1 MAEVIF
7 NKLEKVYSNGFKAVH
22 GIDLKIADG
31 EFMVIVG
38 PSGCAKSTTLRMLA
52 GLETISGGE
61 VRIGDKIVNNLAP
74 KSRGIAMVFQNYALY
89 PHMTVR
95 ENLAFGL
102 KLSKLPKA
110 QIDRQVEEAAKILE
124 LEELLDRLPRQLS
137 GGQAQR
143 VAVGRAIVK
152 KPDVF
157 LFDEPLSNLDA
168 KLRASMR
175 IRISDLHK
183 QLKKSGKPATTVY
196 VTHDQTEAM
205 TMGDRICVMKLG
217 HIMQVDTPDN
227 LYHQPKNMFVAGFI
241 GAPEM
246 NIRPSQLVEH
256 GGRLHLTLGDQR
268 LPLNDRLQSK
278 VETHK
283 NQVDAAK
290 AAFYPHFD
298 IKAFWGYNALSVG
311 DLFKSS
317 FQQINLLPGLY
328 LPIFD
333 GGRLNANLQSVRTA
347 SNILIKQ
354 YNQAVLDAVRDVAIS
369 SSQLNDLNQ
378 QRALQ
383 QLKVTAAQTT
393 TDSARAHYQR
403 GLLSRYA
410 AEEARRAVLAQQLLL
425 LDIEAQRLSTD
436 ITLIKALGG
445 GYRGQ

>member
-61 VRIGDKIVNNLAP
+61 VRIGEKLVNNLAP
-74 KSRGIAMVFQNYALY
+74 KERGIAMVFQNYALY

-102 KLSKLPKA
+102 KLSKLPKD
-110 QIDRQVEEAAKILE
+110 QINRQVDEAAKILE

-227 LYHQPKNMFVAGFI
+227 LYHYPKNMFVAGFI
-241 GAPEM
+241 CAPEM
-246 NIRPSQLVEH
+246 NIKPGKLVGEAG
-256 GGRLHLTLGDQR
+256 GGRNFIRGDPPAPCTRPQEEGNADAR
-268 LPLNDRLQSK
+268 L
-278 VETHK
+278 
-283 NQVDAAK
+283 
-290 AAFYPHFD
+290 
-298 IKAFWGYNALSVG
+298 
-311 DLFKSS
+311 
-317 FQQINLLPGLY
+317 LY
-328 LPIFD
+328 
-333 GGRLNANLQSVRTA
+333 
-347 SNILIKQ
+347 
-354 YNQAVLDAVRDVAIS
+354 
-369 SSQLNDLNQ
+369 
-378 QRALQ
+378 
-383 QLKVTAAQTT
+383 TT
-393 TDSARAHYQR
+393 
-403 GLLSRYA
+403 YA
-410 AEEARRAVLAQQLLL
+410 AHEPP
-425 LDIEAQRLSTD
+425 
-436 ITLIKALGG
+436 
-445 GYRGQ
+445 

>member
-22 GIDLKIADG
+22 GIDLTIAEG

-74 KSRGIAMVFQNYALY
+74 KERGIAMVFQNYALY

-102 KLSKLPKA
+102 KLSKMPKD
-110 QIDRQVEEAAKILE
+110 QINQQVEDAAKLLE
-124 LEELLDRLPRQLS
+124 LEELLERLPRQLS

-168 KLRASMR
+168 RLRASMR

-217 HIMQVDTPDN
+217 KIMQVDTPDN
-227 LYHQPKNMFVAGFI
+227 LYHKPNNIFVAGFI

-246 NIRPSQLVEH
+246 NIKPAKIVEGEGGLHITVAENLLALNASQQGKVAHMLHKDVFFGIRPEYVQVATSAFTQSC
-256 GGRLHLTLGDQR
+256 GKGTLIRIENMGHEYF
-268 LPLNDRLQSK
+268 LYLQ
-278 VETHK
+278 
-283 NQVDAAK
+283 
-290 AAFYPHFD
+290 
-298 IKAFWGYNALSVG
+298 VG
-311 DLFKSS
+311 DFELTTRMASDEAKP
-317 FQQINLLPGLY
+317 IIDGGLNQTVWFRFDMDKCH
-328 LPIFD
+328 IFD
-333 GGRLNANLQSVRTA
+333 GESEQN
-347 SNILIKQ
+347 
-354 YNQAVLDAVRDVAIS
+354 
-369 SSQLNDLNQ
+369 
-378 QRALQ
+378 
-383 QLKVTAAQTT
+383 
-393 TDSARAHYQR
+393 
-403 GLLSRYA
+403 
-410 AEEARRAVLAQQLLL
+410 
-425 LDIEAQRLSTD
+425 
-436 ITLIKALGG
+436 ITL
-445 GYRGQ
+445 

>member
-1 MAEVIF
+1 MAEVVF
-7 NKLEKVYSNGFKAVH
+7 NNLEKVYTNGYKAVH
-22 GIDLKIADG
+22 GINLTIADG

-61 VRIGDKIVNNLAP
+61 VRIGERVVNNLAP

-89 PHMTVR
+89 PHMTVK

-102 KLSKLPKA
+102 KLSKLPKEQIEA
-110 QIDRQVEEAAKILE
+110 QVTEAAKILE

-227 LYHQPKNMFVAGFI
+227 LYHFPKNMFVAGFI

-246 NIRPSQLVEH
+246 NIKPSKLVEQD
-256 GGRLHLTLGDQR
+256 GKIGLTVGNYTLTLTPHQQAKVAGHVGEEVFFGVRPEFITISESPFEGNHSQGELVR
-268 LPLNDRLQSK
+268 VENMGHEFFVYLKVNDFELTCRIPSDDVKPIL
-278 VETHK
+278 K
-283 NQVDAAK
+283 NGLHRPVYFK
-290 AAFYPHFD
+290 FD
-298 IKAFWGYNALSVG
+298 MNKCH
-311 DLFKSS
+311 
-317 FQQINLLPGLY
+317 
-328 LPIFD
+328 IFD
-333 GGRLNANLQSVRTA
+333 AKTEK
-347 SNILIKQ
+347 NISL
-354 YNQAVLDAVRDVAIS
+354 
-369 SSQLNDLNQ
+369 
-378 QRALQ
+378 
-383 QLKVTAAQTT
+383 
-393 TDSARAHYQR
+393 
-403 GLLSRYA
+403 
-410 AEEARRAVLAQQLLL
+410 
-425 LDIEAQRLSTD
+425 
-436 ITLIKALGG
+436 
-445 GYRGQ
+445 

>member
-7 NKLEKVYSNGFKAVH
+7 NKLGKVYSNGFRAVH
-22 GIDLKIADG
+22 GIDLTIRDG

-52 GLETISGGE
+52 GLETISEGE
-61 VRIGDKIVNNLAP
+61 VRIGERVVNNLAP

-102 KLSKLPKA
+102 KLNRLPKKE
-110 QIDRQVEEAAKILE
+110 IETQVAEAAKILE
-124 LEELLDRLPRQLS
+124 LEDLLERLPRQLS

-183 QLKKSGKPATTVY
+183 HLKSSGKAATTVY

-227 LYHQPKNMFVAGFI
+227 LYHYPNNMFVAGFI
-241 GAPEM
+241 GSPEM
-246 NIRPSQLVEH
+246 NIKPSTLKNTNGQIGLAVGNYTLILNPEQQKKVSAYAGQQVFFGVRPEFVHISLSPFAGNHSQGELVRVENMGH
-256 GGRLHLTLGDQR
+256 EFFMYIKVNEFELTCR
-268 LPLNDRLQSK
+268 LPSD
-278 VETHK
+278 
-283 NQVDAAK
+283 DARVIIAQGIHQTVY
-290 AAFYPHFD
+290 FQFD
-298 IKAFWGYNALSVG
+298 MDKCH
-311 DLFKSS
+311 
-317 FQQINLLPGLY
+317 
-328 LPIFD
+328 IFD
-333 GGRLNANLQSVRTA
+333 AKTEK
-347 SNILIKQ
+347 NISL
-354 YNQAVLDAVRDVAIS
+354 
-369 SSQLNDLNQ
+369 
-378 QRALQ
+378 
-383 QLKVTAAQTT
+383 
-393 TDSARAHYQR
+393 
-403 GLLSRYA
+403 
-410 AEEARRAVLAQQLLL
+410 
-425 LDIEAQRLSTD
+425 
-436 ITLIKALGG
+436 
-445 GYRGQ
+445 

>member
-61 VRIGDKIVNNLAP
+61 VRIGEKIVNNLAP
-74 KSRGIAMVFQNYALY
+74 KERGIAMVFQNYALY

-102 KLSKLPKA
+102 KLSKMPKD
-110 QIDRQVEEAAKILE
+110 QIDRYVDEAAKILE
-124 LEELLDRLPRQLS
+124 LEELLERLPRQLS

-183 QLKKSGKPATTVY
+183 QLKSSGKPATTVY

-227 LYHQPKNMFVAGFI
+227 LYHYPKNMFVAGFI

-246 NIRPSQLVEH
+246 NIKPGKLIDKA
-256 GGRLHLTLGDQR
+256 GRLHITIGDES
-268 LPLNDRLQSK
+268 LPLNSRQQEK
-278 VETHK
+278 VAAYQ
-283 NQVDAAK
+283 NQPV
-290 AAFYPHFD
+290 FFGVRPEFVS
-298 IKAFWGYNALSVG
+298 LSDEPFAEGGCTGEMVRTENMGHEFFVYLKVG
-311 DLFKSS
+311 DYELTARIPSDEAKPM
-317 FQQINLLPGLY
+317 IEKGLNRKVWFTFDMDKCH
-328 LPIFD
+328 IFD
-333 GGRLNANLQSVRTA
+333 AKTEQ
-347 SNILIKQ
+347 NISL
-354 YNQAVLDAVRDVAIS
+354 
-369 SSQLNDLNQ
+369 
-378 QRALQ
+378 
-383 QLKVTAAQTT
+383 
-393 TDSARAHYQR
+393 
-403 GLLSRYA
+403 
-410 AEEARRAVLAQQLLL
+410 
-425 LDIEAQRLSTD
+425 
-436 ITLIKALGG
+436 
-445 GYRGQ
+445 

>member
-22 GIDLKIADG
+22 GIDLTIKDG

-61 VRIGDKIVNNLAP
+61 VRIGERVVNNLAP
-74 KSRGIAMVFQNYALY
+74 KERGIAMVFQNYALY
-89 PHMTVR
+89 PHMSVK

-102 KLSKLPKA
+102 KLSKMPKA
-110 QIDRQVEEAAKILE
+110 QIEEQVTEASKILE
-124 LEELLDRLPRQLS
+124 LEELMDRLPRQLS

-183 QLKKSGKPATTVY
+183 QLKKSGKAATTVY

-227 LYHQPKNMFVAGFI
+227 LYHFPVNMFVAGFI
-241 GAPEM
+241 GSPEM
-246 NIRPSQLVEH
+246 NIKPSKLVEKD
-256 GGRLHLTLGDQR
+256 GRIGLTVGHYTLVLNSEQQDKVRAYSGQDVFFGIRPEYVTVSETPFAANHSQGELVRVENMGHEFFMYIKVDGFELTSRVPSDEARQIIKNGLHRQIFF
-268 LPLNDRLQSK
+268 Q
-278 VETHK
+278 
-283 NQVDAAK
+283 
-290 AAFYPHFD
+290 FD
-298 IKAFWGYNALSVG
+298 MEKCH
-311 DLFKSS
+311 
-317 FQQINLLPGLY
+317 
-328 LPIFD
+328 IFD
-333 GGRLNANLQSVRTA
+333 AKTEK
-347 SNILIKQ
+347 NISL
-354 YNQAVLDAVRDVAIS
+354 
-369 SSQLNDLNQ
+369 
-378 QRALQ
+378 
-383 QLKVTAAQTT
+383 
-393 TDSARAHYQR
+393 
-403 GLLSRYA
+403 
-410 AEEARRAVLAQQLLL
+410 
-425 LDIEAQRLSTD
+425 
-436 ITLIKALGG
+436 
-445 GYRGQ
+445 

>member
-61 VRIGDKIVNNLAP
+61 VRIGEKIVNNLAP
-74 KSRGIAMVFQNYALY
+74 KERGIAMVFQNYALY

-102 KLSKLPKA
+102 KLSKMPKD
-110 QIDRQVEEAAKILE
+110 QIDRYVDEAAKILE
-124 LEELLDRLPRQLS
+124 LEELLERLPRQLS

-183 QLKKSGKPATTVY
+183 QLKSSGKPATTVY

-227 LYHQPKNMFVAGFI
+227 LYHYPKNMFVAGFI

-246 NIRPSQLVEH
+246 NIKPGKLIDKA
-256 GGRLHLTLGDQR
+256 GRLHITIGDES
-268 LPLNDRLQSK
+268 LPLNARQQEK
-278 VETHK
+278 VAAYQ
-283 NQVDAAK
+283 NQPVFFGVRPEFVSLSDEPFADACCTGEMVRTENMGHEFFVYLK
-290 AAFYPHFD
+290 
-298 IKAFWGYNALSVG
+298 VG
-311 DLFKSS
+311 DYELTARIPSDEAKPM
-317 FQQINLLPGLY
+317 IEKGLNRKVWFTFDMDKCH
-328 LPIFD
+328 IFD
-333 GGRLNANLQSVRTA
+333 AKTEQ
-347 SNILIKQ
+347 NISL
-354 YNQAVLDAVRDVAIS
+354 
-369 SSQLNDLNQ
+369 
-378 QRALQ
+378 
-383 QLKVTAAQTT
+383 
-393 TDSARAHYQR
+393 
-403 GLLSRYA
+403 
-410 AEEARRAVLAQQLLL
+410 
-425 LDIEAQRLSTD
+425 
-436 ITLIKALGG
+436 
-445 GYRGQ
+445 

>member
-22 GIDLKIADG
+22 GIDLSIAEG

-61 VRIGDKIVNNLAP
+61 VRIGDKVVNNLAP
-74 KSRGIAMVFQNYALY
+74 KERGIAMVFQNYALY

-102 KLSKLPKA
+102 KLSKMPKD
-110 QIDRQVEEAAKILE
+110 QIDKQVDEAAKILE

-183 QLKKSGKPATTVY
+183 QLKRSGKPATTVY

-227 LYHQPKNMFVAGFI
+227 LYHKPKNMFVAGFI

-246 NIRPSQLVEH
+246 NIRASRLVEKD
-256 GGRLHLTLGDQR
+256 GHLYLTIGDEF
-268 LPLNDRLQSK
+268 LPLS
-278 VETHK
+278 ETLEQKLAGHK
-283 NQVDAAK
+283 NEETFYGIRPEFVSVSDTPFAEGGCTGEMVRVENMGHEFFVYLKVAQYELTARIPSDEAK
-290 AAFYPHFD
+290 PMIDKGLNRKVYFKFD
-298 IKAFWGYNALSVG
+298 MNKCH
-311 DLFKSS
+311 
-317 FQQINLLPGLY
+317 
-328 LPIFD
+328 IFD
-333 GGRLNANLQSVRTA
+333 AKTEQNLS
-347 SNILIKQ
+347 L
-354 YNQAVLDAVRDVAIS
+354 
-369 SSQLNDLNQ
+369 
-378 QRALQ
+378 
-383 QLKVTAAQTT
+383 
-393 TDSARAHYQR
+393 
-403 GLLSRYA
+403 
-410 AEEARRAVLAQQLLL
+410 
-425 LDIEAQRLSTD
+425 
-436 ITLIKALGG
+436 
-445 GYRGQ
+445 

>member
-268 LPLNDRLQSK
+268 LPRRSTIGCKAKLKPIRISRCSLACARSLSLSPMNRLPK
-278 VETHK
+278 V
-283 NQVDAAK
+283 
-290 AAFYPHFD
+290 P
-298 IKAFWGYNALSVG
+298 
-311 DLFKSS
+311 
-317 FQQINLLPGLY
+317 
-328 LPIFD
+328 
-333 GGRLNANLQSVRTA
+333 
-347 SNILIKQ
+347 
-354 YNQAVLDAVRDVAIS
+354 
-369 SSQLNDLNQ
+369 
-378 QRALQ
+378 
-383 QLKVTAAQTT
+383 
-393 TDSARAHYQR
+393 ARVKW
-403 GLLSRYA
+403 YA
-410 AEEARRAVLAQQLLL
+410 
-425 LDIEAQRLSTD
+425 
-436 ITLIKALGG
+436 
-445 GYRGQ
+445 

>member
-196 VTHDQTEAM
+196 VTHDQEEAM
-205 TMGDRICVMKLG
+205 SISDTIAVMNAGKIQ
-217 HIMQVDTPDN
+217 HIGTPRDIYQRPAN
-227 LYHQPKNMFVAGFI
+227 TFVATFI
-241 GAPEM
+241 GRTNILDARMEQGTLVFPTGERFTRDSWRTIPDGPVKVSVRPEEFVVHHADEKAGGLSAVLEDSVYLGL
-246 NIRPSQLVEH
+246 NTHYYLKLTGGASVELIQESAIDEKLEP
-256 GGRLHLTLGDQR
+256 GSAVTLTLKEEKINIFSEDG
-268 LPLNDRLQSK
+268 
-278 VETHK
+278 TK
-283 NQVDAAK
+283 N
-290 AAFYPHFD
+290 
-298 IKAFWGYNALSVG
+298 
-311 DLFKSS
+311 
-317 FQQINLLPGLY
+317 Y
-328 LPIFD
+328 L
-333 GGRLNANLQSVRTA
+333 RV
-347 SNILIKQ
+347 
-354 YNQAVLDAVRDVAIS
+354 
-369 SSQLNDLNQ
+369 
-378 QRALQ
+378 
-383 QLKVTAAQTT
+383 
-393 TDSARAHYQR
+393 
-403 GLLSRYA
+403 
-410 AEEARRAVLAQQLLL
+410 
-425 LDIEAQRLSTD
+425 
-436 ITLIKALGG
+436 
-445 GYRGQ
+445 

>member
-1 MAEVIF
+1 MTMQGWELQDIHLRRGQTPVFAGLHLQLHEARIGLIGF
-7 NKLEKVYSNGFKAVH
+7 NGAGKTSL
-22 GIDLKIADG
+22 
-31 EFMVIVG
+31 
-38 PSGCAKSTTLRMLA
+38 LRMLA

-61 VRIGDKIVNNLAP
+61 VRIGEKIVNNLAP
-74 KSRGIAMVFQNYALY
+74 KERGIAMVFQNYALY

-110 QIDRQVEEAAKILE
+110 QIEAQVNEAAKILE
-124 LEELLDRLPRQLS
+124 LDELLDRLPRQLS

-227 LYHQPKNMFVAGFI
+227 LYHKPKNMFVAGFI

-246 NIRPSQLVEH
+246 NIRSSKLVNKE
-256 GGRLHLTLGDQR
+256 
-268 LPLNDRLQSK
+268 
-278 VETHK
+278 
-283 NQVDAAK
+283 
-290 AAFYPHFD
+290 
-298 IKAFWGYNALSVG
+298 
-311 DLFKSS
+311 
-317 FQQINLLPGLY
+317 
-328 LPIFD
+328 
-333 GGRLNANLQSVRTA
+333 GRLNLSIGDEFMPLCDSLHQKLTGHENEEVFYGIRPEFVSLSDEPFAEGGCSGEMVRVE
-347 SNILIKQ
+347 NMGHEFFV
-354 YNQAVLDAVRDVAIS
+354 Y
-369 SSQLNDLNQ
+369 
-378 QRALQ
+378 
-383 QLKVTAAQTT
+383 LKVANYELTARIPSDEAKPMI
-393 TDSARAHYQR
+393 DK
-403 GLLSRYA
+403 GLHRKVYFKFDMDKCHIFDAKTEQNLS
-410 AEEARRAVLAQQLLL
+410 L
-425 LDIEAQRLSTD
+425 
-436 ITLIKALGG
+436 
-445 GYRGQ
+445 

>member
-22 GIDLKIADG
+22 AIDLKIAEG

-38 PSGCAKSTTLRMLA
+38 PSGCAKSTTLR
-52 GLETISGGE
+52 
-61 VRIGDKIVNNLAP
+61 
-74 KSRGIAMVFQNYALY
+74 IAMVFQNYALY

-102 KLSKLPKA
+102 KLSKLPKD
-110 QIDRQVEEAAKILE
+110 QIESQVNEAAKILE

-227 LYHQPKNMFVAGFI
+227 LYHKPRNMFVAGFI
-241 GAPEM
+241 GDEYTQKRA
-246 NIRPSQLVEH
+246 
-256 GGRLHLTLGDQR
+256 GRKSG
-268 LPLNDRLQSK
+268 P
-278 VETHK
+278 
-283 NQVDAAK
+283 AA
-290 AAFYPHFD
+290 HRH
-298 IKAFWGYNALSVG
+298 W
-311 DLFKSS
+311 
-317 FQQINLLPGLY
+317 
-328 LPIFD
+328 
-333 GGRLNANLQSVRTA
+333 R
-347 SNILIKQ
+347 
-354 YNQAVLDAVRDVAIS
+354 
-369 SSQLNDLNQ
+369 
-378 QRALQ
+378 
-383 QLKVTAAQTT
+383 
-393 TDSARAHYQR
+393 
-403 GLLSRYA
+403 
-410 AEEARRAVLAQQLLL
+410 
-425 LDIEAQRLSTD
+425 
-436 ITLIKALGG
+436 
-445 GYRGQ
+445 

>member
-1 MAEVIF
+1 MAEVVF

-22 GIDLKIADG
+22 AIDLKIAEG

-74 KSRGIAMVFQNYALY
+74 KERGIAMVFQNYALY

-102 KLSKLPKA
+102 KLSKLPKE
-110 QIDRQVEEAAKILE
+110 QIESQVNEAAKILE
-124 LEELLDRLPRQLS
+124 LESLLDRLPRQLS

-183 QLKKSGKPATTVY
+183 QLKQSGKPATTVY

-227 LYHQPKNMFVAGFI
+227 LYHKPNNMFVAGFI

-246 NIRPSQLVEH
+246 NIRKSQLVEKA
-256 GGRLHLTLGDQR
+256 GQLHITIGNETM
-268 LPLNDRLQSK
+268 PLN
-278 VETHK
+278 
-283 NQVDAAK
+283 
-290 AAFYPHFD
+290 
-298 IKAFWGYNALSVG
+298 
-311 DLFKSS
+311 
-317 FQQINLLPGLY
+317 
-328 LPIFD
+328 
-333 GGRLNANLQSVRTA
+333 
-347 SNILIKQ
+347 
-354 YNQAVLDAVRDVAIS
+354 
-369 SSQLNDLNQ
+369 
-378 QRALQ
+378 
-383 QLKVTAAQTT
+383 AQTQEKVAAYAGQDVFYGICVDLRLAFPGWVQRRNGARGEHGPRILCVPEGSGPR
-393 TDSARAHYQR
+393 TDRQNPFGR
-403 GLLSRYA
+403 G
-410 AEEARRAVLAQQLLL
+410 
-425 LDIEAQRLSTD
+425 
-436 ITLIKALGG
+436 
-445 GYRGQ
+445 